1 MAGNECTPRSPS
13 QFFFPR
19 GESFGNYTAKTV
31 GRTDGASR
39 VHYITCVNCATGAG
53 RANDRA
59 VGRNYCPGLG
69 AGEIAVQEVAVT
81 KSKQCSDRYHA
92 QSCSV
97 PFFLLPLGRPLASVF
112 PHHQSRSPFLRLAQ
126 VYQVQDSPSTKTK
139 IQVTSF
145 SANFRGAIQPSKRT
159 FAQTA
164 VAEKTGRSLH
174 RPTSDV
180 AVVVFALPAGGK
192 LCTCQLHCN
201 GHILMMPKRGARGRQ
216 HFSCPNSDN
225 SDSEWGLDLIS
236 RRSQPKMGHTLEL
249 DGWRVD

>member
-1 MAGNECTPRSPS
+1 MRELCNRSRTS
-13 QFFFPR
+13 ERPR
-19 GESFGNYTAKTV
+19 GRPELLP
-31 GRTDGASR
+31 
-39 VHYITCVNCATGAG
+39 
-53 RANDRA
+53 RARG
-59 VGRNYCPGLG
+59 GRNCSTRGSGNQVQAVQRPLPRPVMLG
-69 AGEIAVQEVAVT
+69 SVLSLAAGEATRFRLSSSSVSVT
-81 KSKQCSDRYHA
+81 
-92 QSCSV
+92 
-97 PFFLLPLGRPLASVF
+97 
-112 PHHQSRSPFLRLAQ
+112 FLRLAQ

-174 RPTSDV
+174 RRTSDV